1 LRKQGRLQARFRPVY
16 SKDHCMKSI
25 ACTASTRLVPDAAPA
40 TDATTGLPQAPRM
53 YCRVAAPA
61 SRKRERELYGA
72 RGYEMAIDDLATRLE
87 SISLARMSNVDKPY
101 QYRQNLLHAAASAD
115 LPAVAAALLDGGA
128 RMEYAD
134 CSGATALHWAL
145 REENNNM
152 ALMLLDRGANADHVD
167 NAGYTALILAVR
179 NKSLPVVRRL
189 LDCMSAAAINHL
201 NVEGLSALHA
211 AVLSGLGAMVDLL
224 AKAGAKIDGRS
235 PTGLG
240 LTPLMTAVLAGQCS
254 MTARLLALGAQVRLA
269 DNVDNTALHYAVA
282 RGFEQIA
289 YQLLCAGAQVDC
301 INTEGTSPVQ
311 LALAIGPASMAQLLV
326 GSAAEHL
333 G

>member
-1 LRKQGRLQARFRPVY
+1 
-16 SKDHCMKSI
+16 MKST
-25 ACTASTRLVPDAAPA
+25 ACTASARLVHDGAPPPDAI
-40 TDATTGLPQAPRM
+40 TGVAQPPRI
-53 YCRVAAPA
+53 YCRVAEPA
-61 SRKRERELYGA
+61 SRKRERESYGV

-101 QYRQNLLHAAASAD
+101 QYRQTLLHAAAPAN

-128 RMEYAD
+128 RLEYAD

-145 REENNNM
+145 REENSNM

-179 NKSLPVVRRL
+179 NRSMPVVRRL
-189 LDCMSAAAINHL
+189 LDGLPTAAINHL

-211 AVLSGLGAMVDLL
+211 AVLSGRGVLVDLL
-224 AKAGAKIDGRS
+224 AKAGAEIDCRS

-254 MTARLLALGAQVRLA
+254 MTARLLGLGAQVRLA

-289 YQLLCAGAQVDC
+289 YQLLCAGAQIDC
-301 INTEGTSPVQ
+301 INTEGATPLQ
-311 LALAIGPASMAQLLV
+311 LALAIGPASMAQLLLD
-326 GSAAEHL
+326 SAAEQL